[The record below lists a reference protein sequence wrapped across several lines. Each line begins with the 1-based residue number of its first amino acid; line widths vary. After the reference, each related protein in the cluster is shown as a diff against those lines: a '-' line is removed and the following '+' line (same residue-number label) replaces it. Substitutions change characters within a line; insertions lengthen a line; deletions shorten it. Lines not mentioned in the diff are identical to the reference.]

1 MSESYPTLDDAAI
14 ENIVA
19 ASLARIVRLATDQQI
34 PFLQMETRQRPG
46 HKR

>member
-19 ASLARIVRLATDQQI
+19 ALCAMRVRA
-34 PFLQMETRQRPG
+34 PRQ
-46 HKR
+46 